1 MAGFSG
7 EGQWAK
13 QTCSDTE
20 DSWVAY
26 EVLSDPG
33 IYLCQKELCTS
44 EDSVGTGV
52 LRVPWQVTGKENPKT
67 TRQVSRKGQNKSQA
81 LGMRWCGLHD
91 EPQAT
96 EGRCGGLGV
105 PRNP

>member
-13 QTCSDTE
+13 QTCNDTE
-20 DSWVAY
+20 DSWVGY

-44 EDSVGTGV
+44 EDSVRTGV
-52 LRVPWQVTGKENPKT
+52 LRTGLQE
-67 TRQVSRKGQNKSQA
+67 KGTQDTQA
-81 LGMRWCGLHD
+81 GEQEWA
-91 EPQAT
+91 E
-96 EGRCGGLGV
+96 
-105 PRNP
+105 